1 MRSLS
6 QVGQVSET
14 EVECEQG
21 VFHPKKKKKK
31 SNRRNKKEKCHL
43 RKMIG
48 GLHTGSVVKN
58 SPANVG
64 DMVQSLIQED
74 PTCCGATRPVYHN
87 Y

>member
-1 MRSLS
+1 M
-6 QVGQVSET
+6 GQVSET

-48 GLHTGSVVKN
+48 GLHTGSVVKK